1 MWTRRSASRCGWSF
15 PSCSRPSAPPCC
27 AWRRTPGKRW
37 PWATAS
43 ACWWTGASRRSTRP
57 PGCTAIRKAA
67 RWRACLATRRSTC
80 SRSRRSAAPAG
91 RCRCRSAARRW
102 CCPTPAPGC
111 RGAPACSA
119 CALKTCCFPPK
130 RSGAR
135 CLWPGRRRCRSTC
148 APWRCSRPAMAPN
161 CWPAGPK
168 TRCWPRGASAW
179 AALPRWC
186 RAAACSSTAP
196 AAPASEPGVAMAS
209 LSLQDVSKIYT
220 RKGRADNW
228 AVKSVSMAIDDGEII
243 ALLGSSGCGKTS
255 TLRMIAG
262 FESVSQGSIR
272 IGDKTVNALA
282 PAERNV
288 AMAFEGYA
296 LYPPLTVYDN
306 IAFGLLRGKVAR
318 DEVRRRVRHVAELLE
333 IADILE
339 RYPPMLSGGQQ
350 QRVSLA
356 RALVRPA
363 DRLEPPNT
371 PGPSPPMLPG
381 AQKQRVSLARALVRP
396 AALYLLDEPMS
407 QLEPQLRS
415 LLRGRIKDYLIAHR
429 MTSVFVTHDQT
440 EAVALADRIAVM
452 SDGVLQQFASP
463 EALKERPANLFVAGF
478 IGEPAM
484 NLLPAV
490 VAHRAGRLEGLL
502 RRPQTHAPPKARRA
516 RPPTWC
522 APGLSGGRAMT
533 LLPAVV
539 AHRAG
544 RLEVLLGGR
553 QGHAALRVGFG
564 PAARIAAAA
573 GLQDGQAV
581 QLGVRPHKV
590 RLDTQPPGG
599 DRPAAGGNAQPAG
612 DNIVQGPLAFNQ
624 WQGDQSHIG
633 VELGGH
639 TLLVVTDGALDLAPH
654 SRVTLE
660 LPLAALHLF
669 DSHTQRAVL
678 HGADL

>member
-168 TRCWPRGASAW
+168 TRGWPRGASAW

-282 PAERNV
+282 PAERNG

-306 IAFGLLRGKVAR
+306 IAVGLLRGKVAR

-363 DRLEPPNT
+363 D
-371 PGPSPPMLPG
+371 
-381 AQKQRVSLARALVRP
+381 
-396 AALYLLDEPMS
+396 LYLLHEPMS

-463 EALKERPANLFVAGF
+463 EALKERPATLSVAGF
-478 IGEPAM
+478 IGGPAM
-484 NLLPAV
+484 N
-490 VAHRAGRLEGLL
+490 
-502 RRPQTHAPPKARRA
+502 
-516 RPPTWC
+516 
-522 APGLSGGRAMT
+522 

-599 DRPAAGGNAQPAG
+599 DMPAAGGNAQPAG

>member
-1 MWTRRSASRCGWSF
+1 
-15 PSCSRPSAPPCC
+15 
-27 AWRRTPGKRW
+27 
-37 PWATAS
+37 
-43 ACWWTGASRRSTRP
+43 
-57 PGCTAIRKAA
+57 
-67 RWRACLATRRSTC
+67 
-80 SRSRRSAAPAG
+80 
-91 RCRCRSAARRW
+91 
-102 CCPTPAPGC
+102 
-111 RGAPACSA
+111 
-119 CALKTCCFPPK
+119 
-130 RSGAR
+130 
-135 CLWPGRRRCRSTC
+135 
-148 APWRCSRPAMAPN
+148 
-161 CWPAGPK
+161 
-168 TRCWPRGASAW
+168 
-179 AALPRWC
+179 
-186 RAAACSSTAP
+186 
-196 AAPASEPGVAMAS
+196 MAS

-272 IGDKTVNALA
+272 IGDKIIDALA

-363 DRLEPPNT
+363 D
-371 PGPSPPMLPG
+371 
-381 AQKQRVSLARALVRP
+381 
-396 AALYLLDEPMS
+396 LYLLDEPMS

-490 VAHRAGRLEGLL
+490 VAHRAGRLE
-502 RRPQTHAPPKARRA
+502 
-516 RPPTWC
+516 
-522 APGLSGGRAMT
+522 
-533 LLPAVV
+533 
-539 AHRAG
+539 
-544 RLEVLLGGR
+544 VLLGGR
-553 QGHAALRVGFG
+553 QGHEALRVSFG

-599 DRPAAGGNAQPAG
+599 DMPAAGGNAQPAG